1 MQKLS
6 KTKWS
11 GIKVVDFCPTPVY
24 NKMEYT
30 RFLLKFSH
38 CLERKT
44 QQDIMENNDV
54 MLVENAIQFFSAI
67 KAISR
72 SRQDEKYATIHGAM
86 LKKKSC
92 WMIVKMIFMMFY
104 LSEL

>member
-1 MQKLS
+1 
-6 KTKWS
+6 
-11 GIKVVDFCPTPVY
+11 
-24 NKMEYT
+24 
-30 RFLLKFSH
+30 
-38 CLERKT
+38 
-44 QQDIMENNDV
+44 MENNDV